1 MKNPSN
7 RDTKIALMLVDD
19 HFIVR
24 QGLAGAFARD
34 PFIKVVAECDSGLE
48 AVESYRNLKP
58 DVVLMDWRL
67 PGMNGLEATRAII
80 AEFPEAR
87 IIALTA
93 FEGEEDI
100 HQAVDAGV
108 AGYLPKSVR
117 RGDLIAAILAV
128 HEGNEYFPPDV
139 AAKLAERRSRQPLNE
154 KELLIL
160 KGVAA
165 GFPNKTIAADLNL
178 AEVTVKYHV
187 GSILR
192 KLSASDRTHAVMIAI
207 QRGIIH
213 WDG

>member
-1 MKNPSN
+1 MKNPGIME
-7 RDTKIALMLVDD
+7 TKISLMLVDD

-24 QGLAGAFARD
+24 QGLTGAFARD
-34 PFIKVVAECDSGLE
+34 PAIRVVAECGSGQE
-48 AVESYRNLKP
+48 AVEAYRKLKP

-67 PGMNGLEATRAII
+67 PGLSGLEATKAII
-80 AEFPEAR
+80 ADFPEAR

-100 HQAVDAGV
+100 YNAVDAGV

-139 AAKLAERRSRQPLNE
+139 ASKLAERRSRQPLNE
-154 KELLIL
+154 KELVIL

-207 QRGIIH
+207 QRGILH

>member
-1 MKNPSN
+1 
-7 RDTKIALMLVDD
+7 MLVDD

-34 PFIKVVAECDSGLE
+34 PVIKVVAECDSGLE
-48 AVESYRNLKP
+48 AVEAYRELKP

-67 PGMNGLEATRAII
+67 PGMSGLEATRAIMT
-80 AEFPEAR
+80 EFPEAR

-154 KELLIL
+154 KELVIL

-165 GFPNKTIAADLNL
+165 GFANKSIAADLNL

>member
-1 MKNPSN
+1 MKNPGN
-7 RDTKIALMLVDD
+7 GDTKIALMLVDD

-34 PFIKVVAECDSGLE
+34 PLINVVAECDSGLE
-48 AVESYRNLKP
+48 AVEAYRDLRP

-67 PGMNGLEATRAII
+67 PGMSGLEATRAIL
-80 AEFPEAR
+80 AEFPDAR

-100 HQAVDAGV
+100 HKAVDAGV

-117 RGDLIAAILAV
+117 RGDLIAAIHDV
-128 HEGNEYFPPDV
+128 HQGKEYFPPDV
-139 AAKLAERRSRQPLNE
+139 TAKLAERRSRQPLNE
-154 KELLIL
+154 KELTIL

-165 GFPNKTIAADLNL
+165 GLANKSIAADLNV

-207 QRGIIH
+207 QRGILH

>member
-1 MKNPSN
+1 
-7 RDTKIALMLVDD
+7 MLVDD

-24 QGLAGAFARD
+24 QGLVGAFARD
-34 PFIKVVAECDSGLE
+34 ARIKVVAECDSGLE
-48 AVESYRNLKP
+48 AVETYRTLRP

-67 PGMNGLEATRAII
+67 PGLSGLEATRAIL

-117 RGDLIAAILAV
+117 RADLIAAIHAV
-128 HEGNEYFPPDV
+128 HEGEEYFPPDV

-154 KELLIL
+154 KELVIL

-165 GFPNKTIAADLNL
+165 GLPNKSIAADLNV

-207 QRGIIH
+207 QRGILH
-213 WDG
+213 Y